1 MIITRKIQLL
11 FNEPDKDKR
20 AELWTFLRKLN
31 DDVFHAAN
39 MIVNHQFFNEIYK
52 ERNVL
57 SKIRAIDNQ
66 IKELKAT
73 LKTTKEVSEKTVIED
88 QITILSTEKRSI
100 KQSES
105 QQFTKDFGTSQQN
118 TTYEL
123 IGHHFPSMP
132 SYVKAALNQNIF
144 KNFREDLFKVQTG
157 QKSLR
162 SYKKGLPIPFM
173 SDSMRFEQKEDQIL
187 IHWVNGIDF
196 ILNFGRDKSDNQ
208 TIINR
213 VLSKTY
219 KIGNSSIQIKD
230 NKIFLLLVVDIPND
244 EMQLDKSLSVGVDLG
259 LNVPAYCALSEGYE
273 RLALGSRDDFLRV
286 RVQMQERR
294 RRLQK
299 NLKLTQGGKGREKKL
314 KAMERIKEAELNFA
328 KTYNHQISHK
338 IVEFAKKNLAAT
350 IKLELL
356 EGFGEDE
363 KNQFVLRNWSYF
375 QLQTMIEYKA
385 QKAGIAVVY
394 IDPYRTSKIC
404 AKCNHYEDGQR
415 ESQAVFR
422 CKNPAC
428 KNHNQEV
435 NADYNGALNIAK
447 STKFVNSKE
456 DCEYYKKIQEEK

>member
-11 FNEPDKDKR
+11 FNEPEKTKR
-20 AELWTFLRKLN
+20 DELWSFLRKLN

-52 ERNVL
+52 ERNVI
-57 SKIRAIDNQ
+57 SKIRQIDTQ
-66 IKELKAT
+66 LKELKSK
-73 LKTTKEVSEKTVIED
+73 LKSTKETSEKSNLED
-88 QITILSTEKRSI
+88 QITLLSTEKRNI

-105 QQFTKDFGTSQQN
+105 KQFSEDFGTSQQN

-132 SYVKAALNQNIF
+132 SYIKAALNQNIF

-162 SYKKGLPIPFM
+162 NYKKGLPIPFM
-173 SDSMRFEQKEDQIL
+173 SDSMRFEQKEEQII
-187 IHWVNGIDF
+187 IHWVNGVDF
-196 ILNFGRDKSDNQ
+196 FLNFGADKSDNR

-213 VLSKTY
+213 VMSKTY
-219 KIGNSSIQIKD
+219 KVGNSSIQIKD
-230 NKIFLLLVVDIPND
+230 NKIFLLLVVDIPN
-244 EMQLDKSLSVGVDLG
+244 ETFELDKTLSVGVDLG
-259 LNVPAYCALSEGYE
+259 LNIPAYCALSEGYD

-286 RVQMQERR
+286 RTQMQERR

-299 NLKLTQGGKGREKKL
+299 NLKLVQGGKGREKKL
-314 KAMERIKEAELNFA
+314 KALERIKEAELNFA
-328 KTYNHQISHK
+328 KTYNHKISHQ

-350 IKLELL
+350 IKLEFL

-385 QKAGIAVVY
+385 QRAGITVAY
-394 IDPYRTSKIC
+394 IDPYHTSQSC
-404 AKCNHYEDGQR
+404 AKCGHYEEGQR
-415 ESQAVFR
+415 ETQSVFK
-422 CKNPAC
+422 CKNQTC
-428 KNHNQEV
+428 KNYNQEV

-447 STKFVNSKE
+447 STKFVSKKE
-456 DCEYYKKIQEEK
+456 DCEYFQKKQTEK